1 MGAGCVSHRWFR
13 ANRIVSMAFDVMH
26 QIRARHE
33 CAAHVHMKKRHIERC
48 TPDMP
53 SSDAACEST

>member
-1 MGAGCVSHRWFR
+1 MSHRWFR